1 MSATTVAL
9 DVACGGV
16 STAVV
21 SAILNPTDVIKTRRQ
36 IVGFSGASPL
46 DMARDVARADGLR
59 GLWLPGL
66 QATVLREL
74 LYSGCTKGLYP
85 YARDAVAGEED
96 ASLAQRALAA
106 ALTGFGG
113 SLCANAVDVVKVQ
126 QFDSGSNR
134 SVVAA
139 MRDVARSEGVVRGL
153 LVRGVSAS
161 APRGAAIAIGEVT
174 TYDYAKSR
182 LARHP
187 AFARDAQNGAE
198 PFSLHI
204 VTSVITPVHK
214 SNFAALLIDA
224 APARLI
230 DCAQVITGVVATTVA
245 APFDTI
251 KSRVMARG
259 GNAWTA
265 LRSLVAREG
274 PAALLAGWWPAYCR
288 LAPHAILTFPLLE
301 QLRRLAGLENF

>member
-46 DMARDVARADGLR
+46 DMARAVARADGLK

-204 VTSVITPVHK
+204 VTSVIT
-214 SNFAALLIDA
+214 
-224 APARLI
+224 
-230 DCAQVITGVVATTVA
+230 GVVATTVA

-274 PAALLAGWWPAYCR
+274 LAALLAGWWPAYCR

>member
-46 DMARDVARADGLR
+46 DMARAVAKADGLR

-113 SLCANAVDVVKVQ
+113 SLCANAVDVVKVK

-153 LVRGVSAS
+153 LVRGVPAS
-161 APRGAAIAIGEVT
+161 A
-174 TYDYAKSR
+174 
-182 LARHP
+182 
-187 AFARDAQNGAE
+187 
-198 PFSLHI
+198 
-204 VTSVITPVHK
+204 HK
-214 SNFAALLIDA
+214 SKFAGFFTID
-224 APARLI
+224 
-230 DCAQVITGVVATTVA
+230 
-245 APFDTI
+245 
-251 KSRVMARG
+251 
-259 GNAWTA
+259 
-265 LRSLVAREG
+265 
-274 PAALLAGWWPAYCR
+274 ALLAHR
-288 LAPHAILTFPLLE
+288 S
-301 QLRRLAGLENF
+301 QLRRRAAPPSPSAR

>member
-46 DMARDVARADGLR
+46 DMARAVAKADGLR

-85 YARDAVAGEED
+85 YARDAVSGEED

-187 AFARDAQNGAE
+187 AFSRDAQNGAE

-204 VTSVITPVHK
+204 VTS
-214 SNFAALLIDA
+214 
-224 APARLI
+224 
-230 DCAQVITGVVATTVA
+230 VITGVVATTVA

-274 PAALLAGWWPAYCR
+274 LAALLAGWWPAYCR

>member
-46 DMARDVARADGLR
+46 DMARAVARAEGLR

-113 SLCANAVDVVKVQ
+113 SLCANAVDVVKVK

-187 AFARDAQNGAE
+187 AFARDANGAE

-204 VTSVITPVHK
+204 VTSVIT
-214 SNFAALLIDA
+214 
-224 APARLI
+224 
-230 DCAQVITGVVATTVA
+230 GVVATTVA
-245 APFDTI
+245 AC
-251 KSRVMARG
+251 A
-259 GNAWTA
+259 
-265 LRSLVAREG
+265 
-274 PAALLAGWWPAYCR
+274 
-288 LAPHAILTFPLLE
+288 
-301 QLRRLAGLENF
+301 

>member
-1 MSATTVAL
+1 MASATTVAL

-21 SAILNPTDVIKTRRQ
+21 FALLNPTDVIKTRRQ
-36 IVGFSGASPL
+36 IVGFAGASPL
-46 DMARDVARADGLR
+46 EMARAVAKADSWR

-74 LYSGCTKGLYP
+74 LYSGCAKGLYP
-85 YARDAVAGEED
+85 YARDMVAGEEE
-96 ASLAQRALAA
+96 ASLAGRTLAA

-113 SLCANAVDVVKVQ
+113 SLCANAVDVVKIR
-126 QFDSGSNR
+126 QFDSGCSR
-134 SVVAA
+134 GVFAA

-153 LVRGVSAS
+153 LIRGVSAS
-161 APRGAAIAIGEVT
+161 APRGVAIAIGEVT
-174 TYDYAKSR
+174 TYDYTKSR
-182 LARHP
+182 LAQHP
-187 AFARDAQNGAE
+187 TFARDADGAE

-204 VTSVITPVHK
+204 ITSI
-214 SNFAALLIDA
+214 
-224 APARLI
+224 
-230 DCAQVITGVVATTVA
+230 ITGVVATTFA

-274 PAALLAGWWPAYCR
+274 PAALFAGWWPAYCR

-301 QLRRLAGLENF
+301 QLRRLAGLSNF

>member
-46 DMARDVARADGLR
+46 DMARAVARADGLK

-204 VTSVITPVHK
+204 VTSVIT
-214 SNFAALLIDA
+214 
-224 APARLI
+224 
-230 DCAQVITGVVATTVA
+230 GVVATTVA
-245 APFDTI
+245 AW
-251 KSRVMARG
+251 A
-259 GNAWTA
+259 
-265 LRSLVAREG
+265 
-274 PAALLAGWWPAYCR
+274 
-288 LAPHAILTFPLLE
+288 
-301 QLRRLAGLENF
+301 

>member
-21 SAILNPTDVIKTRRQ
+21 SAVLNPTDVIKTRRQ

-46 DMARDVARADGLR
+46 DMARAVAKADGLR

-204 VTSVITPVHK
+204 VTSVIT
-214 SNFAALLIDA
+214 
-224 APARLI
+224 
-230 DCAQVITGVVATTVA
+230 GVVATTVA

>member
-21 SAILNPTDVIKTRRQ
+21 SAVLNPTDVIKTRRQ

-46 DMARDVARADGLR
+46 DMARAVAKADGLR

-204 VTSVITPVHK
+204 VTSVITPVQK
-214 SNFAALLIDA
+214 SNFAALL
-224 APARLI
+224 
-230 DCAQVITGVVATTVA
+230 TT
-245 APFDTI
+245 
-251 KSRVMARG
+251 
-259 GNAWTA
+259 
-265 LRSLVAREG
+265 
-274 PAALLAGWWPAYCR
+274 
-288 LAPHAILTFPLLE
+288 
-301 QLRRLAGLENF
+301 RRLLD

>member
-46 DMARDVARADGLR
+46 DMARAVARADGLK

-113 SLCANAVDVVKVQ
+113 SLCANAVDVVKVK

-187 AFARDAQNGAE
+187 AFARDANGAE
-198 PFSLHI
+198 PFALHI
-204 VTSVITPVHK
+204 VTS
-214 SNFAALLIDA
+214 
-224 APARLI
+224 
-230 DCAQVITGVVATTVA
+230 VITGVVATTVA

>member
-85 YARDAVAGEED
+85 YARDAVSGEED

-224 APARLI
+224 PPARLI

>member
-21 SAILNPTDVIKTRRQ
+21 SAVLNPTDVIKTRRQ

-46 DMARDVARADGLR
+46 DMARAVARADGLR

-113 SLCANAVDVVKVQ
+113 SLCANAVDVVKVK

-139 MRDVARSEGVVRGL
+139 MRDVGRSEGVVRGL

-187 AFARDAQNGAE
+187 AFARDANGAE

-204 VTSVITPVHK
+204 VTS
-214 SNFAALLIDA
+214 
-224 APARLI
+224 
-230 DCAQVITGVVATTVA
+230 VITGVVATTVA

>member
-85 YARDAVAGEED
+85 YARDAVSGEED

-214 SNFAALLIDA
+214 SNFAALLIDTP
-224 APARLI
+224 PARLI

>member
-46 DMARDVARADGLR
+46 DMARAVARADGLR

-113 SLCANAVDVVKVQ
+113 SLCANAVDVVKVK

-187 AFARDAQNGAE
+187 AFARDEEGGAE

-204 VTSVITPVHK
+204 VTS
-214 SNFAALLIDA
+214 
-224 APARLI
+224 
-230 DCAQVITGVVATTVA
+230 VITGVVATTVA

>member
-46 DMARDVARADGLR
+46 DMARAVAKADGLR

-139 MRDVARSEGVVRGL
+139 MRDVARAEGVVRGL

-187 AFARDAQNGAE
+187 AFARDEQNGAE

-204 VTSVITPVHK
+204 VTS
-214 SNFAALLIDA
+214 
-224 APARLI
+224 
-230 DCAQVITGVVATTVA
+230 VITGVVATTVA

>member
-46 DMARDVARADGLR
+46 DMARAVAKADGLR

-187 AFARDAQNGAE
+187 AFGRDEQNGAE

-204 VTSVITPVHK
+204 VTS
-214 SNFAALLIDA
+214 
-224 APARLI
+224 
-230 DCAQVITGVVATTVA
+230 VITGVVATTVA

-265 LRSLVAREG
+265 LRSLVTREG

-301 QLRRLAGLENF
+301 QMRRLAGLDNF

>member
-21 SAILNPTDVIKTRRQ
+21 SAVLNPTDVIKTRRQ

-46 DMARDVARADGLR
+46 EMARAVARADGLR

-214 SNFAALLIDA
+214 SNFPALLIDA

>member
-21 SAILNPTDVIKTRRQ
+21 SAVLNPTDVIKTRRQ

-46 DMARDVARADGLR
+46 DMARAVARADGLK

-204 VTSVITPVHK
+204 VTSVIT
-214 SNFAALLIDA
+214 
-224 APARLI
+224 
-230 DCAQVITGVVATTVA
+230 GVVATTVA

>member
-46 DMARDVARADGLR
+46 DMARAVARADGLR

-187 AFARDAQNGAE
+187 AFARDEQGAE

-204 VTSVITPVHK
+204 VTS
-214 SNFAALLIDA
+214 
-224 APARLI
+224 
-230 DCAQVITGVVATTVA
+230 VITGVVATTVA